1 MDLGLGRIRA
11 SHDRAK
17 EDRGTAVTRGV
28 TRRNV
33 WPHSFRQWSLRPATI
48 VAWCAL
54 LTTAAGAGAQQPE
67 QCGDRALLHVRVAD
81 QSGTVLLP
89 GAIVVVRWTDLVER
103 PVRDATGED
112 GHYFLCVP
120 ENVEGATL
128 WAEFG
133 DHSSRQ
139 TVAIFEGSAVH
150 EVVLRILT
158 EGIQSGR
165 LMGQIRD
172 VLTEAPVATAAV
184 SVRGRPLVVDTNRQG
199 RFVLTG
205 VPAGEHEV
213 EVRRIGYAPLRHS
226 ITVDRGLTTEVEIAL
241 VPTPVEMEPIVAAVT
256 RVRRL
261 EIVGFYER
269 KHWGELTGLGHFITA
284 DEIDRWRPLSVS
296 GFVSMM
302 VPGMSGLA
310 NRRMSMGFSNQPCPM
325 KQYIDGVLLR
335 SGGMDQYIR
344 PFEIGAIEVY
354 KGPAS
359 LPAEFTGSDARC
371 GAVLVWTR

>member
-1 MDLGLGRIRA
+1 MDLESGRTRA
-11 SHDRAK
+11 SH
-17 EDRGTAVTRGV
+17 
-28 TRRNV
+28 
-33 WPHSFRQWSLRPATI
+33 ATI

-54 LTTAAGAGAQQPE
+54 LTTAAATGAQQSE
-67 QCGDRALLHVRVAD
+67 QCGDRALLTVTVVD
-81 QSGTVLLP
+81 ESGTISLP
-89 GAIVVVRWTDLVER
+89 GAIVVVRWSDLVER
-103 PVRDATGED
+103 PVRDAAGAD
-112 GHYFLCVP
+112 GRFFHCVP
-120 ENVEGATL
+120 EDVEGATL
-128 WAEFG
+128 WGEFG
-133 DHSSRQ
+133 DDSSRQ
-139 TVAIFEGSAVH
+139 AVTTFEGGATR

-165 LMGQIRD
+165 LMGQVLD
-172 VLTEAPVATAAV
+172 ALTEAPVVRAAV
-184 SVRGRPLVVDTNRQG
+184 SVRGRPSVVDTNRQG

-226 ITVDRGLTTEVEIAL
+226 ITVDRGLTTEMEIGL
-241 VPTPVEMEPIVAAVT
+241 VPTPVEMEPIVATVT

-284 DEIDRWRPLSVS
+284 DEIDRWRPLTVS

-310 NRRMSMGFSNQPCPM
+310 NRRMSTGFLNQPCPM
-325 KQYIDGVLLR
+325 NQYIDGVLLR
-335 SGGMDQYIR
+335 SGGLDQYIR

-359 LPAEFTGSDARC
+359 LPADFGGSDARC